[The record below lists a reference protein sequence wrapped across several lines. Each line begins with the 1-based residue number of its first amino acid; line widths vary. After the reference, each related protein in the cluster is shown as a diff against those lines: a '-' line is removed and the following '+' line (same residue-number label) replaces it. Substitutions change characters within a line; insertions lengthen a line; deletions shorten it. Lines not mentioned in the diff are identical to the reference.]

1 MQFNSSCL
9 ILWYVFFFFFLT
21 QYYTQFYNSE
31 QNVVLI
37 RDSMNIFKS
46 RYVKEPFKQAEHMQ
60 SETNL
65 YCPKTLTHVA
75 CLNLICLFLAILI
88 ICRGIS
94 TSSAHSGGDFVLL
107 FFFFLSETEVFTLTS
122 GTQDVIQC
130 SSKVVFLSSLHPQM
144 SSSHLC
150 WAKAAQR
157 WKKQSCVM
165 LRRNNIVIRLTCQ
178 LCRL

>member
-1 MQFNSSCL
+1 MIIVPLEAAIIQFYLDAVQQFLLDSLVC
-9 ILWYVFFFFFLT
+9 FFFFFLT

-107 FFFFLSETEVFTLTS
+107 FFFF
-122 GTQDVIQC
+122 I
-130 SSKVVFLSSLHPQM
+130 
-144 SSSHLC
+144 
-150 WAKAAQR
+150 
-157 WKKQSCVM
+157 
-165 LRRNNIVIRLTCQ
+165 RN
-178 LCRL
+178 

>member
-9 ILWYVFFFFFLT
+9 ILWYVFFK

-107 FFFFLSETEVFTLTS
+107 FFFYQKLKFLLLRQELKTSYSAAVRLYSFLVCIPKCLQVIFVELKQLKDGKNRVVWCFVEITLS
-122 GTQDVIQC
+122 
-130 SSKVVFLSSLHPQM
+130 
-144 SSSHLC
+144 
-150 WAKAAQR
+150 
-157 WKKQSCVM
+157 
-165 LRRNNIVIRLTCQ
+165 
-178 LCRL
+178 